1 MKTIFEDADAFEWE
15 NTHEGLIPGD
25 IIQKAKDDP
34 SDVASRVAEV
44 MDAQDQ
50 EILGEFYAGDVQGAH
65 GPVGL
70 YIYTMEDDDWV
81 YVAHFIYEV
90 EYQCFLFRH
99 KKKYK

>member
-1 MKTIFEDADAFEWE
+1 MKIIFEDADAFEWE
-15 NTHEGLIPGD
+15 NAHEGLIPGD

-44 MDAQDQ
+44 IDAK
-50 EILGEFYAGDVQGAH
+50 EHKWAGYAGDVQGAH
-65 GPVGL
+65 GDVGL
-70 YIYTMEDDDWV
+70 YIYTMEDDDWL
-81 YVAHFIYEV
+81 YIAHFIYEV

>member
-1 MKTIFEDADAFEWE
+1 MKIIFEDADAFEWE

-34 SDVASRVAEV
+34 
-44 MDAQDQ
+44 
-50 EILGEFYAGDVQGAH
+50 GDVQGAH
-65 GPVGL
+65 GDVGL
-70 YIYTMEDDDWV
+70 YVYTMEDDDWL
-81 YVAHFIYEV
+81 YIAHFIYEV